1 MVIILLFCCLFLI
14 APPEP
19 ETCSE
24 EDEERTEGDTVVLE
38 PCPITSPVQRAE
50 LQFQWS
56 IQNGNGEWAK
66 IRPVGRFRVNLHG
79 VLTISNVQP
88 SDSGL
93 YRVNISNN
101 HGSALHRVKLE
112 VTPQPVTGDDG
123 KGQYLKHSCKAAQ
136 FSIDILK

>member
-38 PCPITSPVQRAE
+38 PCPITSPAQPSE
-50 LQFQWS
+50 LRFQWS

-66 IRPVGRFRVNLHG
+66 IRPVGRFSVNLDG
-79 VLTISNVQP
+79 FLTISNVQP

-101 HGSALHRVKLE
+101 HGSALHEVHLE
-112 VTPQPVTGDDG
+112 VTPLPVNPTGSDG
-123 KGQYLKHSCKAAQ
+123 KVNTSNTVAKLQDSV
-136 FSIDILK
+136 